1 MKVKDI
7 IQEVDSLF
15 PNQFGEQDKLR
26 WLERFHDRVWR
37 EIVATHADAPER
49 EECDR
54 EDELP
59 FPVAYLDAYVRYLE
73 AQVHYHNGET
83 DLQND
88 AANACNAAFAS
99 LRNWY
104 NARHMPL
111 QAVSHLYLIDRRE
124 QPCPW

>member
-7 IQEVDSLF
+7 LQEVDSLF
-15 PNQFGEQDKLR
+15 PNQFQEQDKLR

-37 EIVATHADAPER
+37 EIVLTHEDVPER
-49 EECDR
+49 EDFDR
-54 EDELP
+54 EMEIP
-59 FPVAYLDAYVRYLE
+59 FPAAYVEAYIRYLE

-88 AANACNAAFAS
+88 AASACNAAYNA

-104 NARHMPL
+104 NAQHMPL
-111 QAVSHLYLIDRRE
+111 QAVSHLHLVDRGCR
-124 QPCPW
+124 P